1 MLTGLQKICTLYGVP
16 EIAPDGR
23 ESRREIGT
31 VRAAFSTSS
40 SEETDEDDVSRSMET
55 VYAVIPARYAPMGG
69 FCRSMVLRHGE
80 ETYRMLNP
88 VCLGSLWSVKCRRV
102 HL

>member
-1 MLTGLQKICTLYGVP
+1 MLTGLQKKCTLYGVP
-16 EIAPDGR
+16 ETAPDGR
-23 ESRREIGT
+23 EIRREIGT
-31 VRAAFSTSS
+31 VRAAFSTYS

-69 FCRSMVLRHGE
+69 FSRNMTLTCGE
-80 ETYRMLNP
+80 TSYRMLNP
-88 VCLGSLWSVKCRRV
+88 VCLGSLWTVKCRRV